1 MIYDSL
7 LIHTKI
13 WKNLLDSVN
22 SGRLPHA
29 LLLHGN
35 DGSGKEAH
43 AIELAALI
51 NCDLPSENGACG
63 NCPSCKK
70 IKSFQHGNI
79 KLILPYP
86 RGKVSSSDDPSIRG
100 LTEKNIEQLREM
112 MVEKGKNPY
121 ARIEIENA
129 RTILINSIREVKKDL
144 YMSSIDK
151 GWTVVLIF
159 NAEKLCIPQA
169 TAANA
174 LLKVLE
180 EPPEKTIFILV
191 TSEVST
197 MMDTIRSRCQQ
208 IYFPPLAS
216 SFIEENLI
224 RHDVSED
231 KAKVISN
238 IANGDIRLALNLS
251 ENIDELFSDLKLIIK
266 ACYSPSPTTWQAVTN
281 RTSIL
286 KRKSLSELSYF
297 FRTSIL
303 YMRDLYLATHESSN
317 DHFIFT
323 NLTDHFRKIVID
335 YPHANWNECIN
346 ILENTFENIQRNG
359 YLPLMITAMLIELK
373 HQIGGEKVKPF
384 SIHDWIF

>member
-1 MIYDSL
+1 MIYNSL

-13 WKNLLDSVN
+13 WNNLLSSVN

-29 LLLHGN
+29 LLFHGN
-35 DGSGKEAH
+35 DGTGKEAH

-51 NCDLPSENGACG
+51 NCESPSDNGACG
-63 NCPSCKK
+63 DCPSCKK
-70 IKSFQHGNI
+70 IKSFQHGNV

-86 RGKVSSSDDPSIRG
+86 RGKISSADDPSIRG

-159 NAEKLCIPQA
+159 DAEKLCIPQP
-169 TAANA
+169 TGANA

-191 TSEVST
+191 ISEVSA

-216 SFIEENLI
+216 SFIEEKLI
-224 RHDVSED
+224 QLDLSED

-251 ENIDELFSDLKLIIK
+251 ENIDELFSDLKLMIK
-266 ACYSPSPTTWQAVTN
+266 ACYSPSPSTWQAVTI
-281 RTSIL
+281 RTSTL
-286 KRKSLSELSYF
+286 KRKSMSELSYF

-303 YMRDLYLATHESSN
+303 YMRDLHLATNESSN

-323 NLTDHFRKIVID
+323 NLTDHFRKVSVD

-373 HQIGGEKVKPF
+373 QQIVGEKVKPF
-384 SIHDWIF
+384 SINDWIL

>member
-13 WKNLLDSVN
+13 WNNLLSSVN

-29 LLLHGN
+29 LLFHGN
-35 DGSGKEAH
+35 DGTGKEAH

-51 NCDLPSENGACG
+51 NCESPSDNGACG
-63 NCPSCKK
+63 DCPSCKK
-70 IKSFQHGNI
+70 IKSFQHGNV

-86 RGKVSSSDDPSIRG
+86 RGKISSADDPSIRG

-159 NAEKLCIPQA
+159 DAEKLCIPQP
-169 TAANA
+169 TGANA

-191 TSEVST
+191 TSEVSA

-216 SFIEENLI
+216 SFIEEKLI
-224 RHDVSED
+224 QLDLSED

-251 ENIDELFSDLKLIIK
+251 ENIDELFSDLKLMIK
-266 ACYSPSPTTWQAVTN
+266 ACYSPSPSTWQAVTI
-281 RTSIL
+281 RTSTL
-286 KRKSLSELSYF
+286 KRKSMSELSYF

-303 YMRDLYLATHESSN
+303 YMRDLHLATNESSN

-323 NLTDHFRKIVID
+323 NLTDHFRKVSVD

-373 HQIGGEKVKPF
+373 QQIVGEKVKPF
-384 SIHDWIF
+384 SINDWIL

>member
-7 LIHTKI
+7 IIHTEI
-13 WKNLLDSVN
+13 WNNLLNVVS

-43 AIELAALI
+43 AIELSALI
-51 NCDLPSENGACG
+51 NCNLRSENGACG

-86 RGKVSSSDDPSIRG
+86 RGKISSSNDPSIRG
-100 LTEKNIEQLREM
+100 LTEKNIEKLREM
-112 MVEKGKNPY
+112 MLEKGKNPY

-129 RTILINSIREVKKDL
+129 RTILINSIREVKKEL
-144 YMSSIDK
+144 YMSRIDD

-159 NAEKLCIPQA
+159 EAEKLCIPQA
-169 TAANA
+169 TSANA

-191 TSEVST
+191 TSEVSA

-208 IYFPPLAS
+208 IYFPPLSSAS
-216 SFIEENLI
+216 IKEVLIKNNVPEN
-224 RHDVSED
+224 
-231 KAKVISN
+231 KTKVISN
-238 IANGDIRLALNLS
+238 IASGNVRLALDLS
-251 ENIDELFSDLKLIIK
+251 ENIDELFSDLKLMIK
-266 ACYSPSPTTWQAVTN
+266 AFYSSSPTTWQEVIN

-286 KRKSLSELSYF
+286 KRRSLNELSYF

-303 YMRDLYLATHESSN
+303 YMRDLHLAKYDSSDDN
-317 DHFIFT
+317 LIFT
-323 NLTDHFRKIVID
+323 NLDTHLRKIIID
-335 YPHANWNECIN
+335 YPNANWNECIN

-359 YLPLMITAMLIELK
+359 YLPLMITTMLIEIK
-373 HQIGGEKVKPF
+373 QQILGKKLKPF
-384 SIHDWIF
+384 SIHDWVL

>member
-7 LIHTKI
+7 MIHTEI
-13 WKNLLDSVN
+13 WNNLLNVVS
-22 SGRLPHA
+22 SERLPHA

-43 AIELAALI
+43 AIELSALI
-51 NCDLPSENGACG
+51 NCNLRSENGACG

-86 RGKVSSSDDPSIRG
+86 RGKISSSNDPSIRG
-100 LTEKNIEQLREM
+100 LTEKNIEKLREM
-112 MVEKGKNPY
+112 MLEKGKNPY

-129 RTILINSIREVKKDL
+129 RTILINSIREVKKEL
-144 YMSSIDK
+144 YMSRIDD

-159 NAEKLCIPQA
+159 EAEKLCIPQA
-169 TAANA
+169 TSANA

-191 TSEVST
+191 TSEVSA

-208 IYFPPLAS
+208 IYFPPLSSAS
-216 SFIEENLI
+216 IKEVLIKNNVPEN
-224 RHDVSED
+224 
-231 KAKVISN
+231 KTKVISN
-238 IANGDIRLALNLS
+238 IASGNVRLALDLS
-251 ENIDELFSDLKLIIK
+251 ENIDELFSDLKLMIK
-266 ACYSPSPTTWQAVTN
+266 AFYSSSPTTWQEVIN
-281 RTSIL
+281 RTSTL
-286 KRKSLSELSYF
+286 KRRSLNELSYF

-303 YMRDLYLATHESSN
+303 YMRDLHLAKYDSSDDN
-317 DHFIFT
+317 LIFT
-323 NLTDHFRKIVID
+323 NLDTHLRKIIID
-335 YPHANWNECIN
+335 YPNANWNECIN

-359 YLPLMITAMLIELK
+359 YLPLMITTMLIEIK
-373 HQIGGEKVKPF
+373 QQILGKKLKPF
-384 SIHDWIF
+384 SIHDWVL

>member
-1 MIYDSL
+1 
-7 LIHTKI
+7 
-13 WKNLLDSVN
+13 VN

-29 LLLHGN
+29 LLFHGN
-35 DGSGKEAH
+35 DGTGKEAH

-51 NCDLPSENGACG
+51 NCESPFESGACG
-63 NCPSCKK
+63 ECPSCKK

-86 RGKVSSSDDPSIRG
+86 RGKISASDDPSIRG

-121 ARIEIENA
+121 ARLEIENA

-151 GWTVVLIF
+151 GWTVILIF
-159 NAEKLCIPQA
+159 DAEKLCIPQP
-169 TAANA
+169 TSANA

-197 MMDTIRSRCQQ
+197 MLDTIRSRCQQ
-208 IYFPPLAS
+208 VYFPPLAS
-216 SFIEENLI
+216 SFIEEKLI
-224 RHDVSED
+224 QHNVSED

-266 ACYSPSPTTWQAVTN
+266 ACYSPSPHTWQAVVN
-281 RTSIL
+281 RTSLL
-286 KRKSLSELSYF
+286 KRTSISELSYF

-303 YMRDLYLATHESSN
+303 YMRDLHLATHETSD

-323 NLTDHFRKIVID
+323 NLTEHFRKIVID
-335 YPHANWNECIN
+335 YPYANWNECIN

-373 HQIGGEKVKPF
+373 QLIMGEKVKPF
-384 SIHDWIF
+384 SIHDWIL

>member
-1 MIYDSL
+1 MIYNSL
-7 LIHTKI
+7 VIHNKI
-13 WKNLLDSVN
+13 WNNLLNAVN

-43 AIELAALI
+43 AIELSALI
-51 NCDLPSENGACG
+51 NCNLRSENGACG

-86 RGKVSSSDDPSIRG
+86 RGKISSSNDPSIRG
-100 LTEKNIEQLREM
+100 LTEKNIEKLREM
-112 MVEKGKNPY
+112 MVEKGNNPY

-129 RTILINSIREVKKDL
+129 RTILINSIREVKKEL
-144 YMSSIDK
+144 YMSRIDE

-159 NAEKLCIPQA
+159 EAEKLSIPKA
-169 TAANA
+169 TSANA

-191 TSEVST
+191 TSEISA

-208 IYFPPLAS
+208 IYFPPLS
-216 SFIEENLI
+216 STSIEKKLIENNVPENKTKI
-224 RHDVSED
+224 
-231 KAKVISN
+231 ISN
-238 IANGDIRLALNLS
+238 IASGNIRLALELS
-251 ENIDELFSDLKLIIK
+251 RNIDELFSDLKLMIK
-266 ACYSPSPTTWQAVTN
+266 AFYSSSPTTWQEVIN
-281 RTSIL
+281 RTSTL
-286 KRKSLSELSYF
+286 KRRSLNELSYF

-303 YMRDLYLATHESSN
+303 YMRDLHLAKYDSSDEN
-317 DHFIFT
+317 LIFT
-323 NLTDHFRKIVID
+323 NLDSHLRKIIID
-335 YPHANWNECIN
+335 YPNANWNQCIN

-359 YLPLMITAMLIELK
+359 YLPLMITTMLIEIK
-373 HQIGGEKVKPF
+373 QQILGKKLKPF
-384 SIHDWIF
+384 SIHDWVL

>member
-13 WKNLLDSVN
+13 WNNLLNSVN

-29 LLLHGN
+29 LLFHGN

-51 NCDLPSENGACG
+51 NCEFPLDNGACG

-86 RGKVSSSDDPSIRG
+86 RGKISSSDDPSIRG

-112 MVEKGKNPY
+112 MVEKGENPY
-121 ARIEIENA
+121 LRIEIENA

-159 NAEKLCIPQA
+159 DAEKLCIPQP
-169 TAANA
+169 TSANA

-191 TSEVST
+191 TSEVSA

-216 SFIEENLI
+216 TYIEEKLI
-224 RHDVSED
+224 QHDVSED

-286 KRKSLSELSYF
+286 KRKSMSELSYC
-297 FRTSIL
+297 FRSSIL
-303 YMRDLYLATHESSN
+303 YMRDLHLAANSSNN

-323 NLTDHFRKIVID
+323 NLTEHFRKIVKD
-335 YPHANWNECIN
+335 YPDANWNECIN
-346 ILENTFENIQRNG
+346 ILERTFENIQRNG
-359 YLPLMITAMLIELK
+359 YLPLMVTAMLIELK
-373 HQIGGEKVKPF
+373 QQIVGEKVKPF
-384 SIHDWIF
+384 SIHDWIL

>member
-1 MIYDSL
+1 MIYNSL
-7 LIHTKI
+7 IIHTKI
-13 WKNLLDSVN
+13 WNNLINSVN

-29 LLLHGN
+29 LLLYGS

-51 NCDLPSENGACG
+51 NCDLPLDNGACG

-86 RGKVSSSDDPSIRG
+86 RGKISSSDDPSIRG
-100 LTEKNIEQLREM
+100 LTERNIKQLREM

-121 ARIEIENA
+121 SRIEIDNA
-129 RTILINSIREVKKDL
+129 RTILINSIREIKKDL
-144 YMSSIDK
+144 YMSRIDK

-159 NAEKLCIPQA
+159 NAEKLCIPQP

-191 TSEVST
+191 TSEFSAI
-197 MMDTIRSRCQQ
+197 MDTIQSRCQQ
-208 IYFPPLAS
+208 IYFPPLTS
-216 SFIEENLI
+216 SFIKEKLKQHNI
-224 RHDVSED
+224 SED
-231 KAKVISN
+231 NAKVISN
-238 IANGDIRLALNLS
+238 IANGNIRLALNLS
-251 ENIDELFSDLKLIIK
+251 KNIDELFSDLKLIIK
-266 ACYSPSPTTWQAVTN
+266 ACYSPSPTTWQAVIN
-281 RTSIL
+281 RTSTL
-286 KRKSLSELSYF
+286 KRKSMNELSHF

-303 YMRDLYLATHESSN
+303 YMRDLHLATHEPSN
-317 DHFIFT
+317 EHFIFT
-323 NLTDHFRKIVID
+323 NLTEHFRKIIID

-346 ILENTFENIQRNG
+346 ILENTFENIRRNG
-359 YLPLMITAMLIELK
+359 YLPLMITTMLIEFK
-373 HQIGGEKVKPF
+373 QQIMGEKVKPF
-384 SIHDWIF
+384 SIHDWIL

>member
-1 MIYDSL
+1 
-7 LIHTKI
+7 
-13 WKNLLDSVN
+13 
-22 SGRLPHA
+22 
-29 LLLHGN
+29 
-35 DGSGKEAH
+35 
-43 AIELAALI
+43 
-51 NCDLPSENGACG
+51 
-63 NCPSCKK
+63 
-70 IKSFQHGNI
+70 
-79 KLILPYP
+79 
-86 RGKVSSSDDPSIRG
+86 
-100 LTEKNIEQLREM
+100 
-112 MVEKGKNPY
+112 
-121 ARIEIENA
+121 
-129 RTILINSIREVKKDL
+129 VKKDL

-191 TSEVST
+191 TSEISAMV
-197 MMDTIRSRCQQ
+197 DTIRSRCQQ

-216 SFIEENLI
+216 SFIKNKLTQ
-224 RHDVSED
+224 HNVSED

-251 ENIDELFSDLKLIIK
+251 GNIDELFSDLKLIIK

-323 NLTDHFRKIVID
+323 NLADHFRKIVID

-373 HQIGGEKVKPF
+373 QQIMGEKVKPF
-384 SIHDWIF
+384 SIHDWIL

>member
-1 MIYDSL
+1 L
-7 LIHTKI
+7 F
-13 WKNLLDSVN
+13 
-22 SGRLPHA
+22 
-29 LLLHGN
+29 HGN

-51 NCDLPSENGACG
+51 NCESPLENGACG
-63 NCPSCKK
+63 DCPSCKK

-86 RGKVSSSDDPSIRG
+86 RGKISASDDPSIRG
-100 LTEKNIEQLREM
+100 LTEKNIDQLREM
-112 MVEKGKNPY
+112 MVEKGRNPY

-159 NAEKLCIPQA
+159 DAEKLCLPQP
-169 TAANA
+169 TSANA

-191 TSEVST
+191 TSEVSV

-216 SFIEENLI
+216 SFIEEKLI
-224 RHDVSED
+224 GHDVSED

-238 IANGDIRLALNLS
+238 IANGDIRLALKLS
-251 ENIDELFSDLKLIIK
+251 ENIDELYSDLKLMIK

-281 RTSIL
+281 RTSTL
-286 KRKSLSELSYF
+286 KRKSISELSYF

-303 YMRDLYLATHESSN
+303 YMRDLHLATHESNN

-323 NLTDHFRKIVID
+323 NLTEHFRKVSID

-346 ILENTFENIQRNG
+346 ILESTFENIQRNG
-359 YLPLMITAMLIELK
+359 YLPLMVTAMLIELK
-373 HQIGGEKVKPF
+373 QQIVGEKVKPF
-384 SIHDWIF
+384 SIHDWIL

>member
-1 MIYDSL
+1 MIYNSL
-7 LIHTKI
+7 VIHNKI
-13 WKNLLDSVN
+13 WNNLLNAVN

-43 AIELAALI
+43 AIELSALI
-51 NCDLPSENGACG
+51 NCNLRSENGACG

-86 RGKVSSSDDPSIRG
+86 RGKISSSNDPSIRG
-100 LTEKNIEQLREM
+100 LTEKNIEKLREM
-112 MVEKGKNPY
+112 MVEKGNNPY

-129 RTILINSIREVKKDL
+129 RTILINSIREVKKEL
-144 YMSSIDK
+144 YMSRIDE

-159 NAEKLCIPQA
+159 EAEKLCIPKA
-169 TAANA
+169 TSANA

-191 TSEVST
+191 TSEISA

-208 IYFPPLAS
+208 IYFPPLS
-216 SFIEENLI
+216 STSIEKKLIENNVPENKTKI
-224 RHDVSED
+224 
-231 KAKVISN
+231 ISN
-238 IANGDIRLALNLS
+238 IASGNIRLALELS
-251 ENIDELFSDLKLIIK
+251 RNIDELFSDLKLMIK
-266 ACYSPSPTTWQAVTN
+266 AFYSSSPTTWQEVIN
-281 RTSIL
+281 RTSTL
-286 KRKSLSELSYF
+286 KRRSLNELSYF

-303 YMRDLYLATHESSN
+303 YMRDLHLAKYDSSDEN
-317 DHFIFT
+317 LIFT
-323 NLTDHFRKIVID
+323 NLDSHLRKIIID
-335 YPHANWNECIN
+335 YPNANWNQCIN

-359 YLPLMITAMLIELK
+359 YLPLMITTMLIEIK
-373 HQIGGEKVKPF
+373 QQILGKKLKPF
-384 SIHDWIF
+384 SIHDWVL

>member
-7 LIHTKI
+7 LIHQKI
-13 WKNLLDSVN
+13 WNNLLNSVN

-29 LLLHGN
+29 LLFHGN
-35 DGSGKEAH
+35 DGTGKEAH

-51 NCDLPSENGACG
+51 NCESPFENGACG
-63 NCPSCKK
+63 ECPSCKK

-86 RGKVSSSDDPSIRG
+86 RGKISASDDPSIRG
-100 LTEKNIEQLREM
+100 LTEKNIGQLREM

-121 ARIEIENA
+121 ARLEIENA

-151 GWTVVLIF
+151 GWTVILIF
-159 NAEKLCIPQA
+159 DAEKLCIPQP
-169 TAANA
+169 TSANA

-191 TSEVST
+191 TSEVSA

-208 IYFPPLAS
+208 VYFPPLAS
-216 SFIEENLI
+216 SFIEEKLI
-224 RHDVSED
+224 QHDVSED
-231 KAKVISN
+231 NAKVISN

-266 ACYSPSPTTWQAVTN
+266 ACYSPSPHTWQAVVN
-281 RTSIL
+281 RTSLL
-286 KRKSLSELSYF
+286 KRKSISELSYF

-303 YMRDLYLATHESSN
+303 YMRDLHLARHETS
-317 DHFIFT
+317 DDRFIFT
-323 NLTDHFRKIVID
+323 NLTKHFRKIVID
-335 YPHANWNECIN
+335 YPYANWNECIN

-373 HQIGGEKVKPF
+373 QLIMGEKVKPF
-384 SIHDWIF
+384 SIHDWIL

>member
-13 WKNLLDSVN
+13 WNNLLNSVN

-51 NCDLPSENGACG
+51 NCNLGSENGACG
-63 NCPSCKK
+63 DCISCKK

-86 RGKVSSSDDPSIRG
+86 RGKISSSDDPSIRG
-100 LTEKNIEQLREM
+100 LSEKNIDQLREM

-159 NAEKLCIPQA
+159 DAEKLCIPQP

-180 EPPEKTIFILV
+180 EPPDKTIFILI
-191 TSEVST
+191 TSEISAI
-197 MMDTIRSRCQQ
+197 MDTIRSRCQQ
-208 IYFPPLAS
+208 IYFPPLANS
-216 SFIEENLI
+216 LI
-224 RHDVSED
+224 VEKLNQLDISKDR
-231 KAKVISN
+231 AKVISN
-238 IANGDIRLALNLS
+238 IANGDIQLALNLS
-251 ENIDELFSDLKLIIK
+251 KNIDELFSDLKLMIK
-266 ACYSPSPTTWQAVTN
+266 ALHSPSPNTWQAVVKH
-281 RTSIL
+281 TSIL
-286 KRKSLSELSYF
+286 KRKSVSETSYF

-303 YMRDLYLATHESSN
+303 YMRDLHLATQVSDN
-317 DHFIFT
+317 DQFIFT
-323 NLTDHFRKIVID
+323 NLTKHFRKIVKN
-335 YPHANWNECIN
+335 YPNANWNECIN

-373 HQIGGEKVKPF
+373 QQISGEKMRAF
-384 SIHDWIF
+384 SIHDWIQ

>member
-7 LIHTKI
+7 MIHTEI
-13 WKNLLDSVN
+13 WNNLLNVVS
-22 SGRLPHA
+22 SERLPHA

-43 AIELAALI
+43 AIELSALI
-51 NCDLPSENGACG
+51 NCNLRSENGACG

-86 RGKVSSSDDPSIRG
+86 RGKISSSNDPSIRG
-100 LTEKNIEQLREM
+100 LTEKNIEKLREM
-112 MVEKGKNPY
+112 MLEKGKNPY

-129 RTILINSIREVKKDL
+129 RTILINSIREVKKEL
-144 YMSSIDK
+144 YMSRIDD

-159 NAEKLCIPQA
+159 KAEKLCIPQA
-169 TAANA
+169 TSANA

-191 TSEVST
+191 TSEVSA

-208 IYFPPLAS
+208 IYFPPLSSAS
-216 SFIEENLI
+216 IKEVLIKNNVPEN
-224 RHDVSED
+224 
-231 KAKVISN
+231 KTKVISN
-238 IANGDIRLALNLS
+238 IASGNVRLALDLS
-251 ENIDELFSDLKLIIK
+251 ENIDELFSDLKLMIK
-266 ACYSPSPTTWQAVTN
+266 AFYSSSPTTWQEVIN
-281 RTSIL
+281 RTSTL
-286 KRKSLSELSYF
+286 KRRSLNELSYF

-303 YMRDLYLATHESSN
+303 YMRDLHLAKYDSSDDN
-317 DHFIFT
+317 LIFT
-323 NLTDHFRKIVID
+323 NLDTHLRKIIID
-335 YPHANWNECIN
+335 YPNANWNECIN

-359 YLPLMITAMLIELK
+359 YLPLMITTMLIEIK
-373 HQIGGEKVKPF
+373 QQILGKKLKPF
-384 SIHDWIF
+384 SIHDWVL

>member
-13 WKNLLDSVN
+13 WNNLLSSVN

-29 LLLHGN
+29 LLFHGN
-35 DGSGKEAH
+35 DGTGKEAH

-51 NCDLPSENGACG
+51 NCESPSDNGACG
-63 NCPSCKK
+63 DCPSCKK
-70 IKSFQHGNI
+70 IKSFQHGNV

-86 RGKVSSSDDPSIRG
+86 RGKISSADDPSIRG

-159 NAEKLCIPQA
+159 DAEKLCIPQP
-169 TAANA
+169 TGANA

-191 TSEVST
+191 TSEVSA

-216 SFIEENLI
+216 SFIEEKLI
-224 RHDVSED
+224 QLDLSED

-251 ENIDELFSDLKLIIK
+251 ENIDELFNDLKLMIK
-266 ACYSPSPTTWQAVTN
+266 ACYSPSPSTWQAVTI
-281 RTSIL
+281 RTSTL
-286 KRKSLSELSYF
+286 KRKSMSELSYF

-303 YMRDLYLATHESSN
+303 YMRDLHLATNESSN

-323 NLTDHFRKIVID
+323 NLTDHFRKVSVD

-373 HQIGGEKVKPF
+373 QQIVGEKVKPF
-384 SIHDWIF
+384 SINDWIL

>member
-13 WKNLLDSVN
+13 WNNLLNSVN

-29 LLLHGN
+29 LLFHGN

-51 NCDLPSENGACG
+51 NCESPLENGPCG
-63 NCPSCKK
+63 DCPSCKK

-86 RGKVSSSDDPSIRG
+86 RGKISASDDPSIRG
-100 LTEKNIEQLREM
+100 LTEKNIDQLREM
-112 MVEKGKNPY
+112 MVEKGRNPY

-159 NAEKLCIPQA
+159 DAEKLCLPQP
-169 TAANA
+169 TSANA

-191 TSEVST
+191 TSEVSV

-216 SFIEENLI
+216 SFIEEKLI
-224 RHDVSED
+224 GHDVSED

-238 IANGDIRLALNLS
+238 IANGDIRLALKLS
-251 ENIDELFSDLKLIIK
+251 ENIDELYSDLKLMIK

-281 RTSIL
+281 RTSTL
-286 KRKSLSELSYF
+286 KRKSMSELSYF

-303 YMRDLYLATHESSN
+303 YMRDLHLATHESNN

-323 NLTDHFRKIVID
+323 NLTEHFRKVSID

-346 ILENTFENIQRNG
+346 ILESTFENIQRNG
-359 YLPLMITAMLIELK
+359 YLPLMVTAMLIELK
-373 HQIGGEKVKPF
+373 QQIVGEKVRPF
-384 SIHDWIF
+384 SIHDWIL

>member
-1 MIYDSL
+1 MIYDAL
-7 LIHTKI
+7 LIHNKI
-13 WKNLLDSVN
+13 WTNLLN
-22 SGRLPHA
+22 SINSNRLPHA
-29 LLLHGN
+29 LLFHGN
-35 DGSGKEAH
+35 NGTGKEAH
-43 AIELAALI
+43 ALELAALI
-51 NCDLPSENGACG
+51 NCESSLDNGACG
-63 NCPSCKK
+63 DCPSCKK
-70 IKSFQHGNI
+70 IKTFQHGNI
-79 KLILPYP
+79 KVILPYP
-86 RGKVSSSDDPSIRG
+86 RGKISSSDDPSIRG
-100 LTEKNIEQLREM
+100 LTEKNVEQLREM
-112 MVEKGKNPY
+112 MLEKGKNPY
-121 ARIEIENA
+121 ARIEVENA

-159 NAEKLCIPQA
+159 DAEKLCIPQP

-191 TSEVST
+191 TSEASA

-216 SFIEENLI
+216 SLIEKKMMQYN
-224 RHDVSED
+224 VSED

-238 IANGDIRLALNLS
+238 IADGDIRLALNLL
-251 ENIDELFSDLKLIIK
+251 ENIDELFSDLKLMIK
-266 ACYSPSPTTWQAVTN
+266 ACFSPSPTSWQAVIN

-286 KRKSLSELSYF
+286 KRKSVYELSYF

-303 YMRDLYLATHESSN
+303 YIRDLYLATHESNN

-323 NLTDHFRKIVID
+323 NLTNHFRKIVID
-335 YPHANWNECIN
+335 YPDANWDECIN

-359 YLPLMITAMLIELK
+359 YLPLMISAMLIELK
-373 HQIGGEKVKPF
+373 QQIIGRKVKPF

>member
-13 WKNLLDSVN
+13 WNNLLDSVN

-51 NCDLPSENGACG
+51 NCDLPSGNGACG
-63 NCPSCKK
+63 DCPSCKK

-86 RGKVSSSDDPSIRG
+86 RGKISSSDDPSIRG
-100 LTEKNIEQLREM
+100 LTEKNIEKLREM

-129 RTILINSIREVKKDL
+129 RAILINSIREVKKDL

-159 NAEKLCIPQA
+159 NAEKLCMPQA

-191 TSEVST
+191 TSEVSA

-216 SFIEENLI
+216 SFIGEKLTQHN
-224 RHDVSED
+224 VSED

-286 KRKSLSELSYF
+286 KRKSMSELSYF

-373 HQIGGEKVKPF
+373 QQIMGEKVKPF
-384 SIHDWIF
+384 SIHDWIL